1 MAFNGKVALI
11 TGGASGIGRVHAMQL
26 AGQGSQV
33 AIVDID
39 QKGLEECAY
48 GRDNIIAFECDVRN
62 LADVQKLVAKV
73 EGEIGAID
81 RMIHCA
87 AIMPG
92 GLLNETPAE
101 QVSEIM
107 TTNYTGMVNV
117 SQTVLPCM
125 LKRNAGDFIVYG
137 SVAGIVVTNRFGAY
151 GATKA
156 ATNFY
161 MKVLMHENRNT
172 NIRFLLVCPPA
183 VDTPLINQAREKGP
197 LFLKDIQVTRKNLV
211 SPELVVDSVE
221 KCLEKGIEINYPGPA
236 KLIRILHPVFPNLV
250 TRIVNKKIK
259 FKCNQTGTPPPARWD
274 I

>member
-1 MAFNGKVALI
+1 MAFHGKVALI
-11 TGGASGIGRVHAMQL
+11 TGGASGIGRVHALKL

-33 AIVDID
+33 VIVDID
-39 QKGLEECAY
+39 KKGLEACAR

-62 LADVQKLVAKV
+62 LVDVRKLVAKV

-92 GLLNETPAE
+92 GLLNETSAE

-107 TTNYTGMVNV
+107 STNYMGMVDV

-125 LKRNAGDFIVYG
+125 LKRNSGDFIVYG

-161 MKVLMHENRNT
+161 MKVLMHENRNRNT

-183 VDTPLINQAREKGP
+183 VDTPLINQAKEKGP
-197 LFLKDIQVTRKNLV
+197 HFLKDIQSTRKNLV

-221 KCLEKGIEINYPGPA
+221 KCLEKGVEICYPGPA
-236 KLIRILHPVFPNLV
+236 KLVRILHPVFPNLV
-250 TRIVNKKIK
+250 TRIVNKKNKI
-259 FKCNQTGTPPPARWD
+259 
-274 I
+274 

>member
-1 MAFNGKVALI
+1 MAFYGKVALI

-26 AGQGSQV
+26 ADRGSKV
-33 AIVDID
+33 VIVDID
-39 QKGLEECAY
+39 KKGLDECAN
-48 GRDNIIAFECDVRN
+48 GRDNIITFKCDVRN
-62 LADVQKLVAKV
+62 LVDVQKLVAKV

-92 GLLNETPAE
+92 GLLNETSAE

-117 SQTVLPCM
+117 SQTVLPYM

-137 SVAGIVVTNRFGAY
+137 SVAGIAVTNRFGAY

-161 MKVLMHENRNT
+161 MKVLMHEHRNE
-172 NIRFLLVCPPA
+172 NIRFLLVCPAA
-183 VDTPLINQAREKGP
+183 VDTPLINQAKEKGP
-197 LFLKDIQVTRKNLV
+197 RFLKDIQATGKNLV
-211 SPELVVDSVE
+211 SPERVVDTVE
-221 KCLEKGIEINYPGPA
+221 KCLDRGVEISYPGPA
-236 KLIRILHPVFPNLV
+236 KLIRILHPVFPDLV
-250 TRIVNKKIK
+250 TRIINKKNRI
-259 FKCNQTGTPPPARWD
+259 
-274 I
+274 